1 MEVKNNITT
10 RKLNNMLEALT
21 DEQLYDTFRFYFSIN
36 KSGALITT
44 DEKFN
49 VCLETFE
56 KNPFRKS
63 FDLAHRKQ
71 LIGNLITYTDDV
83 ISLMRAIELI
93 QKNLTMEEI
102 LSNFYESISFGEE
115 YPFEV

>member
-1 MEVKNNITT
+1 MVVKNNITT

-21 DEQLYDTFRFYFSIN
+21 DEQLYDTFRFYFNIN
-36 KSGALITT
+36 KSCALITT

-71 LIGNLITYTDDV
+71 LIGNLITYTDDT
-83 ISLMRAIELI
+83 ISLMRAIEFI
-93 QKNLTMEEI
+93 QKGLTIEEI
-102 LSNFYESISFGEE
+102 MANLYESFSFFEN
-115 YPFEV
+115 YPFEI